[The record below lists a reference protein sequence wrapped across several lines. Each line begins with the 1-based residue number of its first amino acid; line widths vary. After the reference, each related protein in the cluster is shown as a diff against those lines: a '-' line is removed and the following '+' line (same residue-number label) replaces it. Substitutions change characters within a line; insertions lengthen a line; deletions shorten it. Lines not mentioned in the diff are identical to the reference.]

1 MTKPSRRCHPACPH
15 QGGVGLATPGYSTVC
30 MRNGMRWEEG
40 LMRLLVLLLPTQFCW
55 YHQHAA
61 SVRDDSDHVAP
72 PVSVP
77 RPYRGVRVRY
87 QMTDHLI

>member
-30 MRNGMRWEEG
+30 MRNGMRWDEG

-61 SVRDDSDHVAP
+61 SVRDDLTMSHHRSRCQDHTEVYAC
-72 PVSVP
+72 
-77 RPYRGVRVRY
+77 G
-87 QMTDHLI
+87 IK